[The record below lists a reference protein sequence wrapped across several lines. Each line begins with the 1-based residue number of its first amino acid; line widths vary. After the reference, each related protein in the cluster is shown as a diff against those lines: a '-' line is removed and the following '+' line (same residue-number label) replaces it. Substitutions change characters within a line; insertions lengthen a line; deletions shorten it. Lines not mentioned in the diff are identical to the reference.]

1 MKMNDTVARI
11 VDLMFDNTEM
21 TEEVAALRDEVMNNC
36 QERFFD
42 LVESGVSEDDAISAV
57 VESLK
62 GMEDVVNQYQRKNRR
77 AAQARPAAEYTAP
90 NAEDAPQGEQHL
102 VYAAGEI
109 HQIDVKLVNEDVT
122 LEASDD
128 GDYHVTWDAE
138 DHPNVSAIVQNGE
151 LCVTRR
157 PGEWDSKNTPK
168 HNVRVRVNGN
178 KNDAHVFVNGQ
189 EVHFDEAGRMVDD
202 AMGSVGSIMEK
213 MGLTIGRMF
222 SGIRSGFSTGF
233 GVTIKVPACA
243 IPHVRLLT
251 TSGDVEVNSVALTDL
266 NVTSTSGDVTVD
278 LGAEERIE
286 KAEFRTVSGDV
297 DATLYADSVL
307 INTTSGD
314 MELAGSIST
323 VSVNSVSGDV
333 DVSADVA
340 ETHFRTVSGDV
351 DLEYTSTNV
360 REISGSTVSGDIDV
374 DLPSG
379 IGAIA
384 VTTKTRSGDVTTRYS
399 TNGFGPTVTGSLT
412 SLSGDITIR

>member
-21 TEEVAALRDEVMNNC
+21 TEEVTALRDEVMNNC
-36 QERFFD
+36 QERYFD
-42 LVESGVSEDDAISAV
+42 LVESGVAEDDAISAV

-77 AAQARPAAEYTAP
+77 AAQARPAAEYTVP
-90 NAEDAPQGEQHL
+90 NEEVPEGEQHL

-109 HQIDVKLVNEDVT
+109 HQIDVKLVSEDVT

-128 GDYHVTWDAE
+128 GDYHVIWDTE
-138 DHPNVSAIVQNGE
+138 DHPQISASVQNGE
-151 LCVTRR
+151 LRVVRM
-157 PGEWDSKNTPK
+157 PGEWSNTGSHKN
-168 HNVRVRVNGN
+168 NVRVRVSGN
-178 KNDAHVFVNGQ
+178 NKDAHVTVNGQ
-189 EVHFDEAGRMVDD
+189 EVHFDSAGRIVDD
-202 AMGSVGSIMEK
+202 AIGSVGSIMEK
-213 MGLTIGRMF
+213 MGLTLGRMF
-222 SGIRSGFSTGF
+222 SGIRNGFSSGF
-233 GVTIKVPACA
+233 GVTIRVPACA

-251 TSGDVEVNSVALTDL
+251 TSGDVEVTHVALADL
-266 NVTSTSGDVTVD
+266 NVTSTSGDVTVE

-314 MELAGSIST
+314 MELAGSIGT
-323 VSVNSVSGDV
+323 ASVNSVSGDV
-333 DVSADVA
+333 DVSAEVA

-351 DLEYTSTNV
+351 DLEYTTTNV

-374 DLPSG
+374 DLPNG
-379 IGAIA
+379 IGAIGLN
-384 VTTKTRSGDVTTRYS
+384 TKTRSGDITTRYS
-399 TNGFGPTVTGSLT
+399 TNGVGPTVTGSI
-412 SLSGDITIR
+412 SSMSGDITIR